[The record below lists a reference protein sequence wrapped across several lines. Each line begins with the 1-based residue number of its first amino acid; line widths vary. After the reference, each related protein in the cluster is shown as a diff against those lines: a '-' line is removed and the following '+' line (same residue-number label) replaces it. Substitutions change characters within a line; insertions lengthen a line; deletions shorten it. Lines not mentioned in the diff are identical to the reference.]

1 MNTIHWSEQSAY
13 PVLALLQLLPLAGA
27 LLVGYLRERPYAALL
42 GRALALLVLLVAID
56 LYRLLDKGSASL
68 QLAEYLPLLG
78 PFAYHAAADGVTVLF
93 VLLAALLTFLL
104 SLYTAARQLEAPGL
118 LLAVI
123 LLLEAVLLSL
133 LVSTNLLWFVLAS
146 ALELGLAGYLLWRWA
161 TTPERGMALLRFYQF
176 QGTGLLLL
184 LLGTLMLAWHYAD
197 TAGHWSF
204 ELTELTQ
211 ASFQGPLATLI
222 FFLLFYGLA
231 IRSPLFPF
239 HGWLP
244 LVAHRG
250 NVAIAPA
257 FLLGVKV
264 GLYGM
269 VRFVFPILP
278 QAVVEW
284 HGYAVAFAVAGVFYA
299 AFLAFQQQNLRRLMA
314 FAVVSHTSL
323 AVIGLFA
330 LHKSALQGA
339 LLLAVNFG
347 LAATAMLFIT
357 GFVYSRTNTTVLSRL
372 GGLFDRIPF
381 LAITFLASGLA
392 IIGMPGTPG
401 YDAAHLVLEASIEEF
416 GALLTV
422 AAAVGN
428 VAAAGFLLYAFQ
440 RAFLAPAPEGS
451 ESSSVERATSMELL
465 VAVLVLAVLL
475 GTGFYSE
482 PWMALVDAPLQAL
495 GAQFDSFAPLS
506 PEVN

>member
-1 MNTIHWSEQSAY
+1 MNTIYWFQQTAY
-13 PVLALLQLLPLAGA
+13 PVLAVLQLLPLAGA
-27 LLVGYLRERPYAALL
+27 LLTGYLRTRPFAPMI
-42 GRALALLVLLVAID
+42 GRAVALLVLLVAID
-56 LYRLLDKGSASL
+56 LYRMLDKTHAAL
-68 QLAEYLPLLG
+68 QMTEYQPLIG
-78 PFAYHAAADGVTVLF
+78 PFVYHAAADGVTVLF

-104 SLYTAARQLEAPGL
+104 TLYTAARRLDAPGQL
-118 LLAVI
+118 VAVI
-123 LLLEAVLLSL
+123 LLLEAVLMSL
-133 LVSTNLLWFVLAS
+133 LVTADLLWFVIVS
-146 ALELGLAGYLLWRWA
+146 ALELGLAGYLSWRWA
-161 TTPERGMALLRFYQF
+161 TTPERGLALLRFYQF

-184 LLGTLMLAWHYAD
+184 FAGTLMLGWHFAD
-197 TAGHWSF
+197 SAGYWSF
-204 ELTELTQ
+204 DLADLTKV
-211 ASFQGPLATLI
+211 SYQGPLATVI
-222 FFLLFYGLA
+222 FYLLFYGLA
-231 IRSPLFPF
+231 VRTPLFPF

-264 GLYGM
+264 GLYGL

-278 QAVVEW
+278 QAVEKW
-284 HGYAVAFAVAGVFYA
+284 HAYAVAFAVAGVFYA

-323 AVIGLFA
+323 VVIGLFS
-330 LHKSALQGA
+330 LERTALQGA

-347 LAATAMLFIT
+347 LAATAMLFMI
-357 GFVYSRTNTTVLSRL
+357 GFVYNRTNTTELSRL
-372 GGLFDRIPF
+372 GGLFDRIPYISI
-381 LAITFLASGLA
+381 AFLASGLA

-401 YDAAHLVLEASIEEF
+401 FDAAHMVLEASIERF

-440 RAFLAPAPEGS
+440 RAFLSPAPAGVDLDTIDRSKP
-451 ESSSVERATSMELL
+451 MELL

-482 PWMALVDAPLQAL
+482 PWMVLTDAPMQAL
-495 GAQFDSFAPLS
+495 GTHFEHTGIVSH
-506 PEVN
+506 

>member
-1 MNTIHWSEQSAY
+1 MNTIHWSQQATY
-13 PVLALLQLLPLAGA
+13 PILAVLQLLPLA
-27 LLVGYLRERPYAALL
+27 AALL
-42 GRALALLVLLVAID
+42 ISYLRKHSITVALSRALSLLVLLVAID
-56 LYRLLDKGSASL
+56 LYLTLDKGSASL

-104 SLYTAARQLEAPGL
+104 TLYAPARRLDIQGQ

-123 LLLEAVLLSL
+123 LGLEAVLMSL
-133 LVSTNLLWFVLAS
+133 LVTTNLLWFVLAS
-146 ALELGLAGYLLWRWA
+146 AVELGLAGYLLWRWA
-161 TTPERGMALLRFYQF
+161 TTPERSVALLRFYQF

-184 LLGTLMLAWHYAD
+184 FAGTLMLAWHYAD

-211 ASFQGPLATLI
+211 VSYHGSLATLI

-244 LVAHRG
+244 VVAHRG

-269 VRFVFPILP
+269 VRFIFPILP
-278 QAVVEW
+278 EAVKQW

-323 AVIGLFA
+323 AVIGLFT
-330 LHKSALQGA
+330 LHKTALQGA

-357 GFVYSRTNTTVLSRL
+357 GFVYNRTNTTLLTRL

-381 LAITFLASGLA
+381 LGITFLASGLA

-401 YDAAHLVLEASIEEF
+401 FDAAHLVLDASIEEF

-422 AAAVGN
+422 AAAIGN

-451 ESSSVERATSMELL
+451 DLQAIERATPLELL

-482 PWMALVDAPLQAL
+482 PWMALVDAPLDSL
-495 GAQFDSFAPLS
+495 GAHFAPAEHLS
-506 PEVN
+506 H

>member
-1 MNTIHWSEQSAY
+1 MQTIHWSEQAAY
-13 PVLALLQLLPLAGA
+13 PLLTVLQLLPLA
-27 LLVGYLRERPYAALL
+27 AALL
-42 GRALALLVLLVAID
+42 IRLLRHHRMVVPLARGLALLVLLVAID
-56 LYRLLDKGSASL
+56 IYRTLDKGSAAL
-68 QLAEYLPLLG
+68 QLAEQLPLLG

-93 VLLAALLTFLL
+93 VLLGGLLTFLL
-104 SLYTAARQLEAPGL
+104 TLYAPARRLGSQGP

-123 LLLEAVLLSL
+123 LAMEAVLMSL
-133 LVSTNLLWFVLAS
+133 LVTTNLLWFVLTS
-146 ALELGLAGYLLWRWA
+146 ALELALAGYLLWRWA
-161 TTPERGMALLRFYQF
+161 TTPERSMALLRFYQF

-184 LLGTLMLAWHYAD
+184 FTGTLMLAWHYSD
-197 TAGHWSF
+197 VAGYWSF
-204 ELTELTQ
+204 ELTELSQ
-211 ASFQGPLATLI
+211 ASFEGPLATVI

-244 LVAHRG
+244 VVAHHG

-278 QAVVEW
+278 QAVQQW

-299 AFLAFQQQNLRRLMA
+299 AFLAFQQYNLRRLIA

-330 LHKSALQGA
+330 LHKTALQGA
-339 LLLAVNFG
+339 MLLAVNFG
-347 LAATAMLFIT
+347 LAATAMLFIV
-357 GFVYSRTNTTVLSRL
+357 GFVYNRTNTTVLARL

-381 LAITFLASGLA
+381 LGITFLASGLA

-401 YDAAHLVLEASIEEF
+401 FDAAHLVLEASIEKF

-422 AAAVGN
+422 AAAIGN

-440 RAFLAPAPEGS
+440 RAFLAPPSEGS
-451 ESSSVERATSMELL
+451 NHDAIERATPMELL

-495 GAQFDSFAPLS
+495 SAQFESAEIIS
-506 PEVN
+506 H